1 MAQRLAS
8 ILALLAFAV
17 CLFVGGFQ
25 VGNPFPTTVG
35 RALAAMAG
43 TYVLGL
49 IVGAMGQRMIEENL
63 TPAAVVP
70 APEPAPPAVA
80 TKGPAAAP
88 AATPP
93 PPKPVKPKAAGGR

>member
-25 VGNPFPTTVG
+25 VGNPFTVTVG

-49 IVGAMGQRMIEENL
+49 IVGAMGQRVIEENL

-70 APEPAPPAVA
+70 VPEPGPPLPASPPA
-80 TKGPAAAP
+80 PASPAP
-88 AATPP
+88 A
-93 PPKPVKPKAAGGR
+93 KPVKPKAAAGR